1 MTGPTAPFLRRVI
14 LRNYK
19 SIKECDV
26 SLGRLMF
33 LVGPNGSGKS
43 NFLDALR
50 FVTESLRSTMDQA
63 LRERGGIK
71 EVRRRSR
78 GHPNHFSIEL
88 EMALPGGE
96 QASYGFRVGAKPQGG
111 FEVQEEKCRIGG
123 NGAPTSSYE
132 VKDGVVQS
140 ATFKPRPR
148 ASTDRLYLTIA
159 SGFPEFHP
167 LFVSLSNMGFYSINP
182 ERLRDLQEPDEG
194 TLLLRD
200 GRNLASVVAWLESQS
215 REVKERIEEYLGRIA
230 PGVQRVDKKSLGH
243 KETLEFKQTVAG
255 DGNPWSFLAQN
266 MSDGTLRALGVLV
279 SVFQCFDR
287 LPETA
292 IPLVGIEEPESTH
305 PAAARILMG
314 ALQEASNFA
323 QVLVTSHSPDLLD
336 ATEPDPDSLLVVNAV
351 DGETSVTPADD
362 AARTAMRDC
371 LYTPGELLRMD
382 QLRPRPKPM
391 PDPAPDPAPDPGTE
405 CLPLFPDE
413 P

>member
-1 MTGPTAPFLRRVI
+1 
-14 LRNYK
+14 
-19 SIKECDV
+19 
-26 SLGRLMF
+26 MF